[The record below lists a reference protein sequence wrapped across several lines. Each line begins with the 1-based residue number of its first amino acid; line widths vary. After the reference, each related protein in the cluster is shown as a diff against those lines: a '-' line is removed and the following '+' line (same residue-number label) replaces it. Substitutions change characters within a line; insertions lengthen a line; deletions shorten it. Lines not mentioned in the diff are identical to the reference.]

1 MATSCG
7 FESHRPHHLC
17 QAQEVEMPDQNDDVF
32 GEDEDEA
39 VSEFDRLGEVLFQRI
54 TAFAE
59 EEDVD
64 DEILPLLLL
73 RLSLSMRMMTYATS
87 VANPSAGG
95 LKLELDRF
103 RRDADGLIR
112 EMKRDADRFI

>member
-1 MATSCG
+1 MS
-7 FESHRPHHLC
+7 
-17 QAQEVEMPDQNDDVF
+17 DQNDDVF

-39 VSEFDRLGEVLFQRI
+39 ARDFDRLGDVLYQRI
-54 TAFAE
+54 AAFAE

-64 DEILPLLLL
+64 DEILPALLL

-87 VANPSAGG
+87 VAKPSAGG

-103 RRDADGLIR
+103 RRDAEEMIR
-112 EMKRDADRFI
+112 EMKKDADRFIAQAKEMIAAAEQGEDET